1 MHDEDKM
8 KRLTAFAADLLT
20 RIEALTAERD
30 EAINQLDSA
39 IHSQIVLEKRTAAV
53 MQDRN
58 LILEERDRTF
68 ALMLARADK
77 AEADNARLR
86 AAFRVNMLRLIPGV
100 THADIDAAISAALTG
115 KEPT

>member
-20 RIEALTAERD
+20 RIQALTAERD
-30 EAINQLDSA
+30 EAVLGN
-39 IHSQIVLEKRTAAV
+39 HSLNEHEPTWAE
-53 MQDRN
+53 
-58 LILEERDRTF
+58 LTTF
-68 ALMLARADK
+68 WKARAEK
-77 AEADNARLR
+77 AEADAARLR